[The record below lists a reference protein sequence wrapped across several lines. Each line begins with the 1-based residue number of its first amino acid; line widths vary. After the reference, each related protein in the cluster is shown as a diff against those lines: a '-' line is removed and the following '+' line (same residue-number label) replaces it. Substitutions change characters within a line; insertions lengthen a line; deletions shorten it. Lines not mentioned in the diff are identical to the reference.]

1 VSIDRQ
7 ELLHRLR
14 AHGAA
19 IGGQHWAV
27 LAAEAWLAASTPEA
41 WLAASTPP
49 LPYAFPGTR
58 REAEALCTEAGCA
71 ADAAAILHTQAQTT
85 WNQLLGP
92 KRRQPS

>member
-1 VSIDRQ
+1 MKRSRPVSIDRQ
-7 ELLHRLR
+7 ALLHRLR
-14 AHGAA
+14 HHGAA

-27 LAAEAWLAASTPEA
+27 LAAEA

-92 KRRQPS
+92 KRRQAS